1 MKAVVQRV
9 GKASV
14 TTEQKVIGNIG
25 KGLVVL
31 IAISKNDTIENADKM
46 VDKIINLRIFED
58 NNGKMNLSCIDVG
71 GEILVIS
78 QFTLYGDCRKGRRPS
93 YDMAGPPEAA
103 EQLYNYFV
111 RKIKEYPLKIET
123 GVFGAMMSV
132 YIVNEGPVTLI
143 IET

>member
-1 MKAVVQRV
+1 MRAVVQRV
-9 GKASV
+9 GEASV
-14 TTEQKVIGNIG
+14 KTEQKVIGKIG

-31 IAISKNDTIENADKM
+31 IAISKNDSMENADKM
-46 VDKIINLRIFED
+46 ADKITNLRIFED
-58 NNGKMNLSCIDVG
+58 SNGKMNLSCLEVS

-93 YDMAGPPEAA
+93 YDMAGSPETA

-132 YIVNEGPVTLI
+132 YLVNEGPVTLI

>member
-1 MKAVVQRV
+1 MKAIIQRA

-14 TTEQKVIGNIG
+14 TVNSQVVGEIG
-25 KGLVVL
+25 KGIVVL
-31 IAISKNDTIENADKM
+31 LGISSDDTEQNADKM
-46 VDKIINLRIFED
+46 AEKVTNLRIFDDAE
-58 NNGKMNLSCIDVG
+58 GKMNLSCLDIKGDA
-71 GEILVIS
+71 LVIS

-93 YDMAGPPEAA
+93 YDKAARPDKA

-111 RKIKEYPLKIET
+111 NKLKEYSLKIET

-132 YIVNEGPVTLI
+132 SIVNEGPVTLI